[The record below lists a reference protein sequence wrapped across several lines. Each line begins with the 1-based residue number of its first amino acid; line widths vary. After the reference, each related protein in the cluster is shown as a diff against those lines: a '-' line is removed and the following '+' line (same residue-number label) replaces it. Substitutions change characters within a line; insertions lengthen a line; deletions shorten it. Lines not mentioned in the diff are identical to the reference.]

1 MRPLKSNIA
10 QKKGFKETQRGVWL
24 PSIPISSTFSLKIQ
38 KLKDAYFGMSD
49 AKILYE
55 TMTIFKKFYGT

>member
-1 MRPLKSNIA
+1 MRPLKSTIA

-49 AKILYE
+49 AKILWDNDN
-55 TMTIFKKFYGT
+55 I

>member
-10 QKKGFKETQRGVWL
+10 QKKGFEETQRGVWL

-49 AKILYE
+49 AKIL
-55 TMTIFKKFYGT
+55 